1 MELGTGRSATWP
13 ELSGFGANPDE
24 TKKTWDE
31 FVRVI
36 PKMWMQERF
45 AWNGRMFSM
54 PERAVLPKPLQK
66 PHPPMWVAVTSP
78 GTEIDA
84 ADRGLGCLGLSPGSF
99 ADSEK
104 KVTNYRRR
112 IEVCDPVGAFVNDK
126 VLTVNFLSCCED
138 GDLGRRNG
146 LKVASMFS
154 YMAAQLLSA
163 KEVLPTHSYPSEG
176 LLPALR
182 RESGSPGDAAKS
194 FKGVTMGTP
203 DDVAD
208 AITAWENV
216 GFDGINFIHQFMEVV
231 PQQYVLDSMRL
242 FAEEVMPR
250 FKTGARRRATAR
262 RRGGRWR
269 RRGWPDAAR
278 RLPRHP
284 PAGRRRA
291 RGRPRRPGV
300 AGRRRRHP
308 PGPLR
313 GPGGRPRGAGAAGPQ
328 PDHPARHQLPRLPG
342 QGQRLRPVRPGPA
355 AADGAVR
362 RPAPGVPDLGPLRQ
376 PGAVR
381 GAGGFVGIPDRTR
394 RRSACAASTT
404 GWTARCGDGRRAATI
419 LRVSLVDPV
428 PVTGHDVQYPP
439 GMHLARIARDGVL
452 VPRIVQVDSEYEFRR
467 ADRGRPELTL
477 FDPAAWGDERLV
489 PDLAV
494 SASFAACDMTIANVR
509 YICNPDIPAAEGTEK
524 VSDK

>member
-1 MELGTGRSATWP
+1 MEFGLFMELSVPRPWTADSERQVYENALEQVRLADELGFDYVWAVEHHFLEEYSHCSGPDIFLAACADQTSRIRVGHGVVACVPQYQSPIRVAERAAVLDIISGGRLELGTGRSATWP

-45 AWNGRMFSM
+45 SWNGRMFSM
-54 PERAVLPKPLQK
+54 PERAILPKPLQK

-84 ADRGLGCLGLSPGSF
+84 ADRGLGCLGLSPGGF

-104 KVTNYRRR
+104 KVQNYRRR
-112 IEVCDPVGAFVNDK
+112 IEMCDPVGAFVNDK
-126 VLTVNFLSCCED
+126 VLTVNFLSCHED

-146 LKVASMFS
+146 LKVASIFS

-216 GFDGINFIHQFMEVV
+216 GFDGINFIHQFMEVL

-250 FKTGARRRATAR
+250 FKTGRRRP
-262 RRGGRWR
+262 GGRS

-284 PAGRRRA
+284 PAPRRA
-291 RGRPRRPGV
+291 LPRSSWTTASCKVDDVDILQVLYEVRVADREALVPPALNPTIPPVISFLVYRAKDSAFGPFALAQLRLTARSGVRPR
-300 AGRRRRHP
+300 AY
-308 PGPLR
+308 
-313 GPGGRPRGAGAAGPQ
+313 
-328 PDHPARHQLPRLPG
+328 
-342 QGQRLRPVRPGPA
+342 
-355 AADGAVR
+355 
-362 RPAPGVPDLGPLRQ
+362 PDLGPLRQ

-381 GAGGFVGIPDRTR
+381 GAGGLVGLP
-394 RRSACAASTT
+394 
-404 GWTARCGDGRRAATI
+404 GRAGRDRAAP
-419 LRVSLVDPV
+419 LPR
-428 PVTGHDVQYPP
+428 P
-439 GMHLARIARDGVL
+439 GGLHGA
-452 VPRIVQVDSEYEFRR
+452 
-467 ADRGRPELTL
+467 
-477 FDPAAWGDERLV
+477 
-489 PDLAV
+489 
-494 SASFAACDMTIANVR
+494 
-509 YICNPDIPAAEGTEK
+509 
-524 VSDK
+524 

>member
-1 MELGTGRSATWP
+1 MPQYQSPIRVAERAAVLDIISGGRLELGTGRSATWP
-13 ELSGFGANPDE
+13 ELSGFGADPDE

-54 PERAVLPKPLQK
+54 PERAILPKPLQK

-84 ADRGLGCLGLSPGSF
+84 ADRGLGCLGLSPGGF

-112 IEVCDPVGAFVNDK
+112 IETCDPVGAFVNDK

-231 PQQYVLDSMRL
+231 PQQYVLDSHAAL
-242 FAEEVMPR
+242 
-250 FKTGARRRATAR
+250 
-262 RRGGRWR
+262 RRGGHAPVQDGPVGAMGRR
-269 RRGWPDAAR
+269 RRPARSRRGWPDAPR
-278 RLPRHP
+278 RVPRHP
-284 PAGRRRA
+284 PADGGRA
-291 RGRPRRPGV
+291 RGRPRRAGSCSSTTSTSSRSSTRSGWPT
-300 AGRRRRHP
+300 GRRWCRP
-308 PGPLR
+308 P
-313 GPGGRPRGAGAAGPQ
+313 
-328 PDHPARHQLPRLPG
+328 
-342 QGQRLRPVRPGPA
+342 
-355 AADGAVR
+355 
-362 RPAPGVPDLGPLRQ
+362 
-376 PGAVR
+376 
-381 GAGGFVGIPDRTR
+381 
-394 RRSACAASTT
+394 
-404 GWTARCGDGRRAATI
+404 
-419 LRVSLVDPV
+419 
-428 PVTGHDVQYPP
+428 
-439 GMHLARIARDGVL
+439 
-452 VPRIVQVDSEYEFRR
+452 
-467 ADRGRPELTL
+467 
-477 FDPAAWGDERLV
+477 
-489 PDLAV
+489 
-494 SASFAACDMTIANVR
+494 
-509 YICNPDIPAAEGTEK
+509 
-524 VSDK
+524 